1 MELRDILRVLRNG
14 KWILIILPLVAM
26 LTSGIFSFFV
36 ITPVYRSSTTL
47 MVGKTYSGENGP
59 LLQYNDI
66 LTANQLVKTYS
77 QIAKSRT
84 VAEKVIELEKLD
96 LTPGAF
102 SGKIDVQPVR
112 DTQLIQISI
121 DDPNPNKAAR
131 LANVSGQVFIKK
143 VVDVMKLDNVNIVDP
158 AVPPQYPEKPNKR
171 MNIMI
176 AGVVG
181 LMAAVGLIFLMEFL
195 DQTIKSSEDINRYLE
210 LAVLGVIPRI
220 DSKQ

>member
-1 MELRDILRVLRNG
+1 MELRDILRVLKNG

-26 LTSGIFSFFV
+26 LTSGIFSYFI
-36 ITPVYRSSTTL
+36 ITPVYKSSTTL

-84 VAEKVIELEKLD
+84 VAEKVIEMEKLD
-96 LTPGAF
+96 ITPGEF

-143 VVDVMKLDNVNIVDP
+143 VVEVMKLDNVNIVDP
-158 AVPPQYPEKPNKR
+158 AVPPQLPEKPNKR

-181 LMAAVGLIFLMEFL
+181 LMAAVGLVFLMEFL
-195 DQTIKSSEDINRYLE
+195 DQTIKSNEDINRYLE
-210 LAVLGVIPRI
+210 LPVLGVIPKI
-220 DSKQ
+220 DN

>member
-1 MELRDILRVLRNG
+1 MELRDILRVLKNG
-14 KWILIILPLVAM
+14 KWILIILPLVSM
-26 LTSGIFSFFV
+26 LTSGIFSYFV
-36 ITPVYRSSTTL
+36 ITPVYKSSTTL

-84 VAEKVIELEKLD
+84 VAEKIIELEKLD
-96 LTPGAF
+96 MTPGVF

-121 DDPNPNKAAR
+121 EDSNPNKAAR

-143 VVDVMKLDNVNIVDP
+143 VVEVMKLDNVNIVDP
-158 AVPPQYPEKPNKR
+158 AVPPQLPEKPNKR

-181 LMAAVGLIFLMEFL
+181 LMAAVGLVFLLEFL

-210 LAVLGVIPRI
+210 LPVLGVIPKI
-220 DSKQ
+220 DI

>member
-1 MELRDILRVLRNG
+1 MELRDILRVLKNG

-26 LTSGIFSFFV
+26 LTSGIFSYFV
-36 ITPVYRSSTTL
+36 ITPVYKSSTTL

-96 LTPGAF
+96 MTPGTF

-143 VVDVMKLDNVNIVDP
+143 VVEVMKLDNVNIVDP
-158 AVPPQYPEKPNKR
+158 AVPPQLPEKPNKR

-181 LMAAVGLIFLMEFL
+181 LMAAVGLVFLMEFL

-220 DSKQ
+220 DN

>member
-14 KWILIILPLVAM
+14 KWILIILPFVAM
-26 LTSGIFSFFV
+26 LTSGIFSFFI

-158 AVPPQYPEKPNKR
+158 AVPPQFPEKPNKR

-210 LAVLGVIPRI
+210 LPVLGVIPRI
-220 DSKQ
+220 DKN